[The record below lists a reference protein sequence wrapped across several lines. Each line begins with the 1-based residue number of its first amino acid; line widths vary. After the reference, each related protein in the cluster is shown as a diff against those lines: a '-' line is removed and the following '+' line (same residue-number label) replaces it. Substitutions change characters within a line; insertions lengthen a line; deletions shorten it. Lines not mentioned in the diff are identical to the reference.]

1 MRRLT
6 LLALAAAATLAASA
20 CTSPTAPSASNE
32 PGVSLDCRGDVQ
44 GSSTKC

>member
-20 CTSPTAPSASNE
+20 CTSPTAPSTADQ
-32 PGVSLDCRGDVQ
+32 PGVNLECKGETN

>member
-6 LLALAAAATLAASA
+6 LLALAAATLAASA
-20 CTSPTAPSASNE
+20 CTSPTAPTASSQ
-32 PGVSLDCRGDVQ
+32 PGVSLDCKGDAQ

>member
-6 LLALAAAATLAASA
+6 LLALAAAALATAA
-20 CTSPTAPSASNE
+20 CSSPTAPEAART
-32 PGVSLDCRGDVQ
+32 PGVNLECGGMN

>member
-20 CTSPTAPSASNE
+20 CTSPTAPTASSQ
-32 PGVSLDCRGDVQ
+32 PGVSLDCKGDAQ